1 MRTGGSLS
9 EFVNEENKPK
19 FQSTY
24 RSFLNT
30 WDANCLAVVIASND
44 DLPRSP
50 FERGNITIVYSF
62 LTSVDVEGDAV
73 VESLNPS
80 SKS

>member
-1 MRTGGSLS
+1 MRAGGSLS
-9 EFVNEENKPK
+9 GLVNEGSKPK

-24 RSFLNT
+24 PSFLNT
-30 WDANCLAVVIASND
+30 WDTNCLAAVIASND

-50 FERGNITIVYSF
+50 FERGNITIVYNF

-73 VESLNPS
+73 VESLNLS